1 MARLCDDVRDHFTVY
16 DNEPA
21 RLERANTWK
30 NIGDETHLYD
40 QDGRHHTIATAR
52 LQELT
57 GFEQCGV
64 VLEISGF
71 RHALTSPRTIW

>member
-1 MARLCDDVRDHFTVY
+1 MARLCDEVRDYFTVH
-16 DNEPA
+16 DHEPA

-30 NIGDETHLYD
+30 NKNDETHLYD
-40 QDGRHHTIATAR
+40 QDGRHYSIATTL

-57 GFEQCGV
+57 GTKQCGV